1 MLSCNWSKA
10 LKQIVLTLALALT
23 VTGTVMPPPVPDQPT
38 EQPAQTI
45 KPQVNW
51 GS

>member
-1 MLSCNWSKA
+1 MMSRSWFKA
-10 LKQIVLTLALALT
+10 FRRIVLTLALALT
-23 VTGTVMPPPVPDQPT
+23 VTSTITTPPPADHEPH
-38 EQPAQTI
+38 TI